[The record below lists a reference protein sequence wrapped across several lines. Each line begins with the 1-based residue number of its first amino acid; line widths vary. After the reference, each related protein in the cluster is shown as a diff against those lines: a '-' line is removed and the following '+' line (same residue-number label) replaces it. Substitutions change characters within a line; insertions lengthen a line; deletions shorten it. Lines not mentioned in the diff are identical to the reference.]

1 MTASAIFEAITAYDQ
16 VALQQAIYHKPDSV
30 NQKDEDGLPPLY
42 TAARHRNDEAVKALI
57 EAGAELDIFACCYLN
72 RHEDGERLLA
82 ADSNLARK
90 TTPDGRTPLH
100 FACQKGSVPM
110 VRVLLQHGADVNAQD
125 HDGNTPLLEAA
136 HGGPWK
142 PEADQESI
150 SLLLESGADVDLH
163 TAAAIGRPEK
173 VKAALEASDAGP
185 DQHDESGYT
194 ALYHAAHNNHLE
206 CVATLLVAGADVNL
220 PCEDGQTALSSAALH
235 LLSQQCDPQI
245 CRLLIENGAPYDIHT
260 AAALGDTGRVSELIS
275 AESSSTSLLLYG
287 FYPADYCVH
296 CGQLETLRILLKAGA
311 DPNSQDEW
319 GSTLLSKCD
328 HLPELHSLLLSYGA
342 TA

>member
-1 MTASAIFEAITAYDQ
+1 MTASALFEAITSYDQ
-16 VALQQAIYHKPDSV
+16 TALRQAIDQEPDSV

-42 TAARHRNDEAVKALI
+42 TAARHRNDEAVEVLLR
-57 EAGAELDIFACCYLN
+57 AGAQVDIFASCYLN
-72 RHEDGERLLA
+72 RHENGERLLA
-82 ADSNLARK
+82 ADSKLAQK

-100 FACQKGSVPM
+100 FACLKGSAPM
-110 VRVLLQHGADVNAQD
+110 VRALIQHGADVNARD
-125 HDGNTPLLEAA
+125 HDGTTPLLEAA

-150 SLLLESGADVDLH
+150 DLLLDSGADVDLH

-194 ALYHAAHNNHLE
+194 ALYHAAHNNHLG
-206 CVATLLVAGADVNL
+206 CVTILLDSGADVNL
-220 PCEDGQTALSSAALH
+220 PCEDGQTPLSSAALH

-245 CRLLIENGAPYDIHT
+245 CCILIEHGAPYDIHT
-260 AAALGDTGRVSELIS
+260 AAALGDAGRVSELIS
-275 AESSSTSLLLYG
+275 ADSSLTGLLLYG

-311 DPNSQDEW
+311 DPNSRDEW
-319 GSTLLSKCD
+319 GSTLLLKCV
-328 HLPELHSLLLSYGA
+328 HLPELHSILLSYGA
-342 TA
+342 SE